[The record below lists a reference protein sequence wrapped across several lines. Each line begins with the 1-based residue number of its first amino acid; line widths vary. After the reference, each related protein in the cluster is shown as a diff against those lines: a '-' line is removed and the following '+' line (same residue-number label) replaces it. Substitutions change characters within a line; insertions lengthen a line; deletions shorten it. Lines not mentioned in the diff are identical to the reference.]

1 MGTVSIDL
9 NSYKSKLE
17 SLSKMVD
24 ELSKFTWDNKTA
36 VEYCEKV
43 GIKVSNIVAANSGVP
58 KKTIFSF
65 ILSPKVLYTYD
76 NSFLSIL

>member
-24 ELSKFTWDNKTA
+24 ELSKYTWDNKTA

-43 GIKVSNIVAANSGVP
+43 GIKVSNIVTSQAVRLQSIYNS
-58 KKTIFSF
+58 
-65 ILSPKVLYTYD
+65 LNMLDCLLYTSPSPRD
-76 NSFLSIL
+76 

>member
-24 ELSKFTWDNKTA
+24 EISKYKWDNKTA
-36 VEYCEKV
+36 VEYCE
-43 GIKVSNIVAANSGVP
+43 
-58 KKTIFSF
+58 
-65 ILSPKVLYTYD
+65 
-76 NSFLSIL
+76 